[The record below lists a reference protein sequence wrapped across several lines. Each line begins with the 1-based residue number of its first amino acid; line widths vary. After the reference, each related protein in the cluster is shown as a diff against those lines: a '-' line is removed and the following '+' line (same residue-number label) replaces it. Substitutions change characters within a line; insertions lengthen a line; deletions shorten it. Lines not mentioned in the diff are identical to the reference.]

1 MRSKFRVCTNFHH
14 SSDHSDP
21 TIVSQADAL
30 QAEASTKLKG
40 LLAAP
45 VAASPAAVQL
55 AGVSANAVATNSIV
69 LVPAVVSSNKRLR
82 DNSDDGNPKRQ
93 TPAQPQPPED
103 VVQNA
108 ELANPSKVAQ
118 SAENTDKIASQSC
131 DVRHAVVSAKVA
143 PAATATSTAS
153 KLAENSVSS
162 LEGDSV
168 EVEDIQ
174 AKYQAEL
181 AW

>member
-1 MRSKFRVCTNFHH
+1 MFYTNFHH

-45 VAASPAAVQL
+45 VAASPAAAQL
-55 AGVSANAVATNSIV
+55 AGVSANAVPANSTI
-69 LVPAVVSSNKRLR
+69 PADVSSNKRLR
-82 DNSDDGNPKRQ
+82 DNSDDGNPKR
-93 TPAQPQPPED
+93 PAPDQPQPPAD

-108 ELANPSKVAQ
+108 ALANPSKVVQ
-118 SAENTDKIASQSC
+118 SAEGTDKIVSQSC
-131 DVRHAVVSAKVA
+131 DVRNTVVSAKVA
-143 PAATATSTAS
+143 PAATTTPSAA
-153 KLAENSVSS
+153 KLTENSVSS